1 MHYRI
6 QPSADPNNR
15 VPAEARTF
23 FQIDQTTF
31 DTINVT
37 VEGPHPPLAARDWI
51 GWLIAT
57 LFEIDIYMRIPLSGP
72 DITQAEKD
80 AVCAVLS
87 SGSLSLGPQVPAFEE
102 AVARYVGVKHAIACS
117 SGTTGLHLLVR
128 ALGIGPGDEVI
139 TTPFSFV
146 ASSNCALFEKA
157 KAVFVDIDPDTW
169 NIDISKL
176 EAAITPR
183 TRALIPVDVFGTT
196 PDMDAVNAI
205 AKRHRLRVIEDSCEA
220 LGAKYKGRMAGSLGD
235 AGVFGFYPNKQI
247 TTGEGGMI
255 VTNDDEIDR
264 LCRSMRNQGRDTGMG
279 WLSHERLGY
288 NYRLSDVNCAIGLVQ
303 MQRIDEIL
311 GKRDRVA
318 GWYRARLENE
328 TRVSTQKISG
338 DCRISWFVFV
348 VKLADR
354 YSEQDRNRII
364 QFLRERGIG
373 CSNYFAPIHL
383 QKFYQEEHGCNAGD
397 YPNCERVAART
408 IALPFHGN
416 ITESQVD
423 EVCATLQSL
432 L

>member
-1 MHYRI
+1 MRG
-6 QPSADPNNR
+6 R
-15 VPAEARTF
+15 LF
-23 FQIDQTTF
+23 FSIDQTAIS
-31 DTINVT
+31 TINVPI
-37 VEGPHPPLAARDWI
+37 EGFASALQLRTTM
-51 GWLIAT
+51 GCAT
-57 LFEIDIYMRIPLSGP
+57 ISFYEIDIYMRIPLSGP

-102 AVARYVGVKHAIACS
+102 AVSRYVGVKHAIACS
-117 SGTTGLHLLVR
+117 SGTTGLHLLIR
-128 ALGIGPGDEVI
+128 AMGIGPGDEVI

-157 KAVFVDIDPDTW
+157 KPVFVDIDPDSW
-169 NIDISKL
+169 NIDIYKIES
-176 EAAITPR
+176 AITPR

-205 AKRHRLRVIEDSCEA
+205 AKKHKLRVIEDSCEA

-288 NYRLSDVNCAIGLVQ
+288 NYRLSDVNCAIGVVQ

-328 TRVSTQKISG
+328 TRVSTQKISP

-364 QFLRERGIG
+364 QSLRERGIG

-383 QKFYQEEHGCNAGD
+383 QKFYQDDVGCKPGD

-416 ITESQVD
+416 ISESQVD
-423 EVCATLQSL
+423 EVCATLKSL